1 MRPLTLILVFGGM
14 VALLMFGVLRRHRVE
29 HSEPYFF
36 NRAIVAPGLYRRLWP
51 KELPDEVEK
60 EHQAVSDRVLLIRT
74 PAIVDHADFSNQQ
87 GSVAHQPWNFADV
100 IQRAFKIGGAPHPAA
115 QSLADSL
122 RAALSNATYFPGA
135 VNHNFAR
142 AWADADPLFSL
153 AKAPV
158 RLLAIINRI
167 DLARTQDIYANC
179 PADKPFGGAELRFIY
194 SARTATDDEHYLSLI
209 VEFVLPCKTAAE
221 LQSIGNEWWPLKD
234 MDPSSPKYRA
244 TLEGILD
251 RRTIESGQVR
261 LRVNGKATNSWN
273 TREFGFTASGISPQ
287 DLARQYSAEVQL
299 GVCQD
304 SSQLLGKY
312 VHANL
317 PGVND
322 SNYTYGSGDPLATKT
337 ATIADPDESFHAVLT
352 LGENL
357 TDSSNQT
364 LSGKAADDARYSL
377 SLNAC
382 NACHGPETGVIFHQ
396 VSQRQPTRPSDLSG
410 FLTGATDG
418 APSGST
424 GLLTAKTPTNIS
436 QLSNCAA
443 LAKPQSRQFNDL
455 LRRHVFLYYLRN
467 PPRRRRNDNLL
478 DLLAPFTAYQVE

>member
-1 MRPLTLILVFGGM
+1 MAPPACSMSRSAACCSMKISGTPSPTVSSTGISTALSAALSAMLSLPLPTRPMSVPRRRRPVIYSGGRPAETFRPFTGDTCTPSCRSILLNRMSMRPLTLILVFGGM
-14 VALLMFGVLRRHRVE
+14 VALLMFGVLRRHRLK
-29 HSEPYFF
+29 HPEPYFF

-194 SARTATDDEHYLSLI
+194 SARTSTDDEHYLSLI
-209 VEFVLPCKTAAE
+209 VEFILPCKTAAE

-273 TREFGFTASGISPQ
+273 TREFGFTASGINPQ
-287 DLARQYSAEVQL
+287 DLARQYSAEVRL

-364 LSGKAADDARYSL
+364 LSGKAADDARY
-377 SLNAC
+377 
-382 NACHGPETGVIFHQ
+382 
-396 VSQRQPTRPSDLSG
+396 
-410 FLTGATDG
+410 
-418 APSGST
+418 
-424 GLLTAKTPTNIS
+424 
-436 QLSNCAA
+436 
-443 LAKPQSRQFNDL
+443 
-455 LRRHVFLYYLRN
+455 
-467 PPRRRRNDNLL
+467 
-478 DLLAPFTAYQVE
+478 